1 MASYAFKKKSNQLIF
16 KFFFFLNHD
25 KTHCMKASSKLLGD
39 HWSHKCYSGSGSR
52 QGGSASSGAA
62 QKPELGQDVL
72 CI

>member
-16 KFFFFLNHD
+16 IFFLNHD
-25 KTHCMKASSKLLGD
+25 KTHCMIASNKLLGE
-39 HWSHKCYSGSGSR
+39 HWSHKCCYSGSGSR

-62 QKPELGQDVL
+62 QKPELGQYVL